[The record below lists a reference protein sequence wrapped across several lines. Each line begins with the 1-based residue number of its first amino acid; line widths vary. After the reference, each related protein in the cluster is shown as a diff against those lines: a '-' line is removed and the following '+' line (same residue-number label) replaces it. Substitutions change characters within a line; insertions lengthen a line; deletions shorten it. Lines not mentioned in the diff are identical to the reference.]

1 MQTSSVTYIQN
12 NRIRKNGKLDVEQL
26 SQTLIAGL
34 TAHFAETDHKKVW
47 KSLFTTKDLI
57 VIKVNCLAGRGL
69 STHSELVWIIISQ
82 LEQIGIPKKNIII
95 LDRSDRDLKRA
106 GYKILTSRFGVRCG
120 GNDSLGYDPNLLI
133 HKKIGSM
140 ISKTIVQADA
150 IINLPVLKDHGI
162 VGMSGAMKNF
172 FGVIHNPNKY
182 HLNVGDP
189 FIPDL
194 CSHNYIKD
202 KVRLTIFDSL
212 TAQYEGG
219 PPYMPQYAIND
230 NSLLISQDMVALDR
244 IGWSLIEQWRSENNL
259 PSLKKAGREP
269 KYILTGA
276 DKNHR
281 LGEANLDRINFK
293 KIRI

>member
-12 NRIRKNGKLDVEQL
+12 NRIRKNGKIDIKQL
-26 SQTLIAGL
+26 SKTVISGL
-34 TAHFAETDHKKVW
+34 TSHFADPDHRQVW
-47 KSLFTTKDLI
+47 KSLFNAKELI

-69 STHSELVWIIISQ
+69 STHAELVRVIISQ
-82 LEQIGIPKKNIII
+82 LEQIGIPLKNIII

-106 GYKILTSRFGVRCG
+106 GFKISTSRSGVRCG
-120 GNDSLGYDPNLLI
+120 GNDSLGYDSNLLI
-133 HKKIGSM
+133 HKMIGSM
-140 ISKTIVQADA
+140 ISKVIVEADA

-162 VGMSGAMKNF
+162 VGVSAAMKNF

-189 FIPDL
+189 FIADL
-194 CSHNYIKD
+194 CSHSYIKD
-202 KVRLTIFDSL
+202 KVRITICDAI

-219 PPYMPQYAIND
+219 PPFMPQYAKND
-230 NSLLISQDMVALDR
+230 NSILISQDMVALDR
-244 IGWSLIEQWRSENNL
+244 IGWFLIEKWRADNNL

-281 LGEANLDRINFK
+281 LGEGKLDLINFK
-293 KIRI
+293 KIRL